1 MRIAAALIG
10 LGLICAG
17 CATAGVTPSLPDPVV
32 ATGHD
37 LAAQTCAACH
47 AIGPTGASP
56 NRRAPPFR
64 TLAGRYVPLTLHH
77 RLTEIA
83 ETGHYDMAPVPVHS
97 DEVEALAAY
106 INSLAKP

>member
-1 MRIAAALIG
+1 M
-10 LGLICAG
+10 
-17 CATAGVTPSLPDPVV
+17 
-32 ATGHD
+32 ATGRD

-47 AIGPTGASP
+47 AIGPIGASP

-64 TLAGRYVPLTLHH
+64 TLAGRYVPLTLHQ

>member
-1 MRIAAALIG
+1 MALACG
-10 LGLICAG
+10 G
-17 CATAGVTPSLPDPVV
+17 CATAGLVPSPSLPDPAAEAV
-32 ATGHD
+32 AKGHA

-47 AIGPTGASP
+47 AIEPAGASP

-64 TLAGRYVPLTLHH
+64 ALAGRYVPLTLHH

-83 ETGHYDMAPVPVHS
+83 ETGHYEMAPVPVHS